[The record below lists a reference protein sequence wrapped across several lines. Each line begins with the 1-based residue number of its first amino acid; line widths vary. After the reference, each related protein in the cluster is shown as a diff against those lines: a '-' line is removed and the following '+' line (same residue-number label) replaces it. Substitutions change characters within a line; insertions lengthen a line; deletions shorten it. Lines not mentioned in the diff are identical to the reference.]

1 MIMHRMTRAAPV
13 AATGTAKVF
22 SSAVEMELA
31 CVMLPI
37 PKDASTVNS
46 ANRKPK
52 IAPSCLFE
60 NPFFMVNM
68 GPPFISPFSLTSRY
82 LLASIHSAYLVV
94 IPKAAES
101 HIQTRAPGPPAN
113 MAVATPTILPVPM
126 VAERAV
132 ISALK
137 EETSPSPPAFFCL
150 ASLPITLL
158 IE

>member
-1 MIMHRMTRAAPV
+1 MHRITSAAPV
-13 AATGTAKVF
+13 AAKGTAKVF

-31 CVMLPI
+31 WVMLPI
-37 PKDASTVNS
+37 PKEASTVNN
-46 ANRKPK
+46 ANRKPR
-52 IAPSCLFE
+52 IAPSCLLE

-68 GPPFISPFSLTSRY
+68 GPPFISPLSFTSRY

-94 IPKAAES
+94 MPNAAES
-101 HIQTRAPGPPAN
+101 HIHTSAPGPPAN
-113 MAVATPTILPVPM
+113 MAVATPTMLPVPM
-126 VAERAV
+126 VADSAV

-137 EETSPSPPAFFCL
+137 EETSPSPPAFFWR